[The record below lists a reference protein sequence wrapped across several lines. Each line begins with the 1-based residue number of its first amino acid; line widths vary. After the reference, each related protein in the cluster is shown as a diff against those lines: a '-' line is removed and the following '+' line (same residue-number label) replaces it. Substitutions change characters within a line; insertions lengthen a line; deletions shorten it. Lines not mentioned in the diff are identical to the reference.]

1 MAQKGPKSLRRKMIN
16 SISLAVALLTAVMGG
31 ICYSLSRGAA
41 LSQGEK
47 TLLAG
52 AALQAQTAAKQF
64 EWQKNW
70 LSDLADKIASPEF
83 SQSLMEEPDLLNQ
96 CLPEEKKEGDPVRL
110 RGATQTFP
118 FILGVGN
125 VQARRNTRS
134 HFRKYGIRRACRLRH
149 GCRRKK
155 GMASGL

>member
-96 CLPEEKKEGDPVRL
+96 CLPEEKKR
-110 RGATQTFP
+110 RRSCP
-118 FILGVGN
+118 FAGSN
-125 VQARRNTRS
+125 PD
-134 HFRKYGIRRACRLRH
+134 FFF
-149 GCRRKK
+149 
-155 GMASGL
+155 